1 MSYLNFPIFD
11 FKPLPL
17 IMSVQV
23 VVSLKGKLEL
33 EILLFRE
40 KWFAQDLLQAEF
52 ILQFLFLP

>member
-11 FKPLPL
+11 FKLLPL
-17 IMSVQV
+17 IMSIQV

-40 KWFAQDLLQAEF
+40 KWFAHDLLQAEF